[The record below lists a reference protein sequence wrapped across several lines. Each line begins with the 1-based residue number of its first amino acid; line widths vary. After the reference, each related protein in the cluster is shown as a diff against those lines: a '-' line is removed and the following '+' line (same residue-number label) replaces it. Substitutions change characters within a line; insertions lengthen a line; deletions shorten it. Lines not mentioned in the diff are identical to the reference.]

1 MATIS
6 SPITN
11 TVRALSYLE
20 TSFTSLGLL
29 VADKGHLLGHPFT
42 YFSSQQTLDSFFSYI
57 AIS

>member
-20 TSFTSLGLL
+20 TSFTSLSLL
-29 VADKGHLLGHPFT
+29 VADKEHIFGQSFNAFT
-42 YFSSQQTLDSFFSYI
+42 YFSSQQTLDSFFS
-57 AIS
+57 